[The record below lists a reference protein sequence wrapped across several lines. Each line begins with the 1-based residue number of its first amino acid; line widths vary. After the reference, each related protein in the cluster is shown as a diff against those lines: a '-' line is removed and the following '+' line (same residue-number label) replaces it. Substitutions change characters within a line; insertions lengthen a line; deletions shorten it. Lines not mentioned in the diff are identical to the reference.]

1 MKWGVTTVRLPHLT
15 DVPQMV
21 TVEVAEREVVLAVV
35 VCHAIL
41 HYRISTLLI
50 HDGKVINI
58 FSDCK
63 AFALKNGHDIAVDLK
78 RPAFSTA

>member
-1 MKWGVTTVRLPHLT
+1 M
-15 DVPQMV
+15 VPV
-21 TVEVAEREVVLAVV
+21 VVAEREVVLAVV

-78 RPAFSTA
+78 HSAFSTA

>member
-1 MKWGVTTVRLPHLT
+1 
-15 DVPQMV
+15 MV
-21 TVEVAEREVVLAVV
+21 TVVVAEREVVLAVV

-78 RPAFSTA
+78 HSAFSTA

>member
-1 MKWGVTTVRLPHLT
+1 MKWGVITVRLPHLT
-15 DVPQMV
+15 DVPQVV
-21 TVEVAEREVVLAVV
+21 TVVVAEREVVLAVV

-58 FSDCK
+58 FSDCQSIRV
-63 AFALKNGHDIAVDLK
+63 KNW
-78 RPAFSTA
+78 P